1 MSEPMIL
8 YLWQRIPGPRA
19 IKALVALAI
28 LVGLFFLLMEVVFP
42 WGSTLMP
49 YQDVAVS

>member
-1 MSEPMIL
+1 MIL

>member
-1 MSEPMIL
+1 MIL
-8 YLWQRIPGPRA
+8 YLWQRIPGPRT